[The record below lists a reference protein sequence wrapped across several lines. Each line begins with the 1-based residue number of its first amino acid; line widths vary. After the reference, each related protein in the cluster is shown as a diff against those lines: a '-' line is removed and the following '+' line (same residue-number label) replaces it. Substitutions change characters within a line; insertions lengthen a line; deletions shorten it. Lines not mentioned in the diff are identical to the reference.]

1 MHIQNGATVAVV
13 DGQKLSLFRNTS
25 NDAHPKLS
33 ALPSDAINTSNR
45 SGGTGHSSSAA
56 NPDDATRDE
65 DGFAAGVAEFLNGQ
79 AISGKMRELVVIAAP
94 KTLGELRKH
103 YHAKLK
109 DALVGEISKDLTGQ
123 KSDDIERAIA
133 AA

>member
-1 MHIQNGATVAVV
+1 MHIAQGATVAVV

-33 ALPSDAINTSNR
+33 ALPAESVNTSNK
-45 SGGTGHSSSAA
+45 SGGAGHSSSAA
-56 NPDDATRDE
+56 NPDEATKGE
-65 DGFAAGVAEFLNGQ
+65 DGFAAGVAELLNRQ
-79 AISGKMRELVVIAAP
+79 AVEGKLKELLVIAAP

-103 YHAKLK
+103 YHAKTK
-109 DALVGEISKDLTGQ
+109 DSLVGEISKDLTGQ
-123 KSDDIERAIA
+123 KSDDIERTIA